1 MQSMHKI
8 QCILKTTLFLAPKA
22 CVLGPFEPP
31 PVKISKGEHH
41 PTGNIYAGF
50 RQFSFCMC

>member
-1 MQSMHKI
+1 MHKI